1 MCHSSMCQR
10 YSESSAAFSMH
21 QLTSSC
27 DHIYLGTL
35 GRPHAANIVL
45 AEAIRLAQIIALHDE
60 RLGEPIYNVVERE
73 TRRRVFWLLCK
84 SSWTS

>member
-1 MCHSSMCQR
+1 MSLHCSK
-10 YSESSAAFSMH
+10 
-21 QLTSSC
+21 LTIFAVTKLIRSC

-35 GRPHAANIVL
+35 GRPQAANIVL

-73 TRRRVFWLLCK
+73 TRRRVFWLLCT
-84 SSWTS
+84 SSH